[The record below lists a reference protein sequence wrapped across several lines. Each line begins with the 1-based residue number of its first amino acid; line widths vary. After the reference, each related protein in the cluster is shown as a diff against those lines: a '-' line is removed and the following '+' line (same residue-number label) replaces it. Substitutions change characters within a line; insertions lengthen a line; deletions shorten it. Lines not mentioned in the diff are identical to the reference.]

1 MCLEKL
7 EIRGYEI
14 GIYLNAFNWFKPRQG
29 LDEIITFSC
38 PSGGCQEP
46 RSQAR
51 SASDMFRFTVT
62 AVTPWCW
69 DLNSE
74 VLRRHRST
82 WPKHVT
88 SMTWTP
94 EPLRQK
100 DANSKHI
107 HGICIDIFI
116 HIYVYMYICIYIYM
130 SNYMAYTLCTHDVK
144 SQNTDV
150 SCNTIKHSLRSEI
163 RAAS

>member
-1 MCLEKL
+1 MCLEIWITWNQRIWDL
-7 EIRGYEI
+7 NIFECVQLIQASSGI
-14 GIYLNAFNWFKPRQG
+14 GWDHYIFLPKWRLPGAK
-29 LDEIITFSC
+29 
-38 PSGGCQEP
+38 EP
-46 RSQAR
+46 RWYT
-51 SASDMFRFTVT
+51 SDMFRFTVT
-62 AVTPWCW
+62 AVTPWCS

-100 DANSKHI
+100 DANSKHRQ
-107 HGICIDIFI
+107 GICIDIFI
-116 HIYVYMYICIYIYM
+116 HIYIYM

>member
-7 EIRGYEI
+7 EIRRYEI
-14 GIYLNAFNWFKPRQG
+14 WIYFNWFKPRQG

-38 PSGGCQEP
+38 SGGCQEP
-46 RSQAR
+46 RSQPR
-51 SASDMFRFTVT
+51 WYTSDMLRFTVT
-62 AVTPWCW
+62 AVTAVTPWCS

-107 HGICIDIFI
+107 QGICIDIFI
-116 HIYVYMYICIYIYM
+116 HTYIYMYICIYIYM
-130 SNYMAYTLCTHDVK
+130 SNYMVYTLCTHDVK